1 MNDLHDKFSQ
11 IYDQYLDKIY
21 RFVFVKV
28 SSEDVAKDLTSETFV
43 RCWNSLNKNDKIDN
57 VQAFL
62 YRIARNLVIDHY
74 RDKAKIQTVSTEN
87 LPIVDI
93 KIDLLG
99 SAQLSSD
106 MQNVK
111 LAIAKLNSDYQDVII
126 WHYLDELSIGE
137 MAQTMKK
144 SEGAVRVMLHRAL
157 ESLRGELGDDNTNQS
172 A

>member
-21 RFVFVKV
+21 RFVFIKV

-43 RCWNSLNKNDKIDN
+43 RCWNSLSKNDNIEN

-62 YRIARNLVIDHY
+62 FRVARNLIVDHY
-74 RDKAKIQTVSTEN
+74 RDKAKTQTISTDN
-87 LPIVDI
+87 LPIIDP

-99 SAQLSSD
+99 KAQLSSD
-106 MQNVK
+106 IQNVK
-111 LAIAKLNSDYQDVII
+111 LAISKLNSDYQDVII
-126 WHYLDELSIGE
+126 WHYLDELTIGE

-157 ESLRGELGDDNTNQS
+157 EGLRGELGEDDDTQS